1 MIRMSLRKFMG
12 YKEDFITQNIIM
24 RSIIKTDNN
33 LEGNMFEVKFG
44 TPRPVIFREY
54 QEIGNQVLDVD
65 LEARF
70 AGKCEVSEYDK
81 SRYANDEEVSM
92 FIKSNCTDML
102 EKCLKNWPEG
112 KSVIRL
118 HFNGLDGLLNE
129 EFKSSGITAKTE
141 LFAKNLT
148 EDSET
153 LYKDCIKV
161 LTTLPTD
168 YGWDHMCFDTVP
180 TRPEGTYTV
189 SPMFIGF
196 KYKDDRI
203 HYKPGEHVE
212 VEYWTVATDTSY
224 SVDVNAPDL
233 KVEYGSVLR
242 ISFTMPEHDVNISI
256 GARSVM
262 TPGPVGIDTAIKGFE
277 GMKMGEVTVSNDT
290 KPKVAQIVSDGSEW
304 TCPSCGTKN
313 TGKFCYACG
322 GVRPQQ

>member
-1 MIRMSLRKFMG
+1 
-12 YKEDFITQNIIM
+12 
-24 RSIIKTDNN
+24 
-33 LEGNMFEVKFG
+33 MFVVKFG

-112 KSVIRL
+112 KSVMRS
-118 HFNGLDGLLNE
+118 HFFGLDGLLND
-129 EFKSSGITAKTE
+129 EFKNCGITSKTE
-141 LFAKNLT
+141 IVVKSLT
-148 EDSET
+148 SDSET
-153 LYKDCIKV
+153 LYKDCVKT
-161 LTTLPTD
+161 LTVLPTD
-168 YGWDHMCFDTVP
+168 YGWDHVNFDAVP
-180 TRPEGTYTV
+180 TRPEGTYSV
-189 SPMFIGF
+189 SPMFLGY
-196 KYKDDRI
+196 KYKEDRVY
-203 HYKPGEHVE
+203 YKPGEHVE
-212 VEYWTVATDTSY
+212 VEYWAVATDTSY

-233 KVEYGSVLR
+233 KVEYGSVIR

-262 TPGPVGIDTAIKGFE
+262 TPGPICIDTAMKGFE
-277 GMKMGEVTVSNDT
+277 GMGLGKVTVSSDT
-290 KPKVAQIVSDGSEW
+290 TPKVAQIVSDGSEW
-304 TCPSCGTKN
+304 TCPLCGSKN
-313 TGKFCYACG
+313 TGRFCPECG